1 MNRSETRRNRPGRQ
15 TPIELER
22 LEGRDLQSALGGL
35 GSPQS
40 SILGSA
46 CKKGPSDFLHAPA
59 KANTN
64 QYHTSLWHGAVPQ
77 SEFLK
82 IEFPT

>member
-1 MNRSETRRNRPGRQ
+1 MNRSETRRNRPGCQ
-15 TPIELER
+15 TRIEIER

-46 CKKGPSDFLHAPA
+46 SKKGPSDFLHAPA
-59 KANTN
+59 QVDTN
-64 QYHTSLWHGAVPQ
+64 QYHTSVWHGATAAGYV
-77 SEFLK
+77 K
-82 IEFPT
+82 YDCC